1 MKTTPE
7 RETERGVEREKGGSV
22 SSFPSPARNF
32 FFRSLGWLSFERGAK
47 GERQRENERERERE
61 RASEEERTEGGKQ
74 EEEEERKPKEKK
86 NKAPKAVV
94 DALCLFLAPRFHTF
108 SLLSRRF

>member
-1 MKTTPE
+1 VSLLFLRPLEISFFARSAGSPLSWE
-7 RETERGVEREKGGSV
+7 RRGRDREKT
-22 SSFPSPARNF
+22 
-32 FFRSLGWLSFERGAK
+32 
-47 GERQRENERERERE
+47 RERERE